1 MRKNT
6 RAAFMHW
13 DDPREPAPRK
23 SRAIHVVRGD
33 GGFRAIYS
41 YDTPILVW
49 QGGRLVLNV
58 TKYNRATSMHQN
70 GIRALLASEMPTF
83 WYYTIDNLP
92 RGCSPEDV
100 LAGWGEG
107 EKVGGR
113 A

>member
-1 MRKNT
+1 
-6 RAAFMHW
+6 
-13 DDPREPAPRK
+13 
-23 SRAIHVVRGD
+23 VRGD

-58 TKYNRATSMHQN
+58 TKYSRTTSMHQN
-70 GIRALLASEMPTF
+70 GIRALLSIETPRLF
-83 WYYTIDNLP
+83 CYQIDNLP

-107 EKVGGR
+107 EKVGGQ